1 MLLLILLVVAT
12 AFTGVGLR
20 LKDVRAANHYS
31 ECWVLALIESGR
43 RAHPAVSCVEASISR
58 PRCVAGRRLALADLR
73 GSSVWLDAG

>member
-31 ECWVLALIESGR
+31 ECWVLALIGSGCAAPTCKYLVSR
-43 RAHPAVSCVEASISR
+43 RVFRVP
-58 PRCVAGRRLALADLR
+58 
-73 GSSVWLDAG
+73 DA